1 MASVEGLIFL
11 FAFGMAG
18 WLWLALL
25 LAVRKNTGN
34 QRQHL
39 GVLGE
44 GKLGDMR
51 HQLVAQIGADRVAVA
66 MRAYII

>member
-1 MASVEGLIFL
+1 MARVAELMFLVPLGLIDCF
-11 FAFGMAG
+11 
-18 WLWLALL
+18 WLALL
-25 LAVRKNTGN
+25 LAFRKNTGN

-39 GVLGE
+39 GALGE

-51 HQLVAQIGADRVAVA
+51 YQLVAQIGADRVAVA